1 MDYYRSGRPG
11 GCAGKRRTDCQED
24 VEPRPRVCRGMY
36 MRAEEIDRE
45 RAMSGWNPY
54 VGEEEPMERTA
65 GEQMPQPMPLT
76 QSEED
81 AWSRQPSPSEAGP
94 NQRMASPGWTQM
106 GNEGRMM
113 DGRSGMDDGRMMHDG
128 AWMDEER
135 MMNGRSMAGQE
146 PMRNSRWEGSSGSMA
161 GNGAMTESRS
171 MAGNGAMAE
180 NAVMAGRACAMEREQ
195 AMSEEQ
201 AMEQDL
207 RRLQTMYP
215 EAAKRLLPYVEDAC
229 DKLEYA
235 GSEMYMEHPDQ
246 EAVLRLGETIYE
258 QVKEQFP
265 PMSEP
270 EPDEVLSMQFERN
283 RRRPGQNWVQDMI
296 RVMLLQEMHRRR
308 CRYGRCRRR

>member
-11 GCAGKRRTDCQED
+11 GCAGKRRTDCQEG

-76 QSEED
+76 RSEED

-94 NQRMASPGWTQM
+94 NQRMASPGWAQM
-106 GNEGRMM
+106 ANDGRMM
-113 DGRSGMDDGRMMHDG
+113 DG
-128 AWMDEER
+128 
-135 MMNGRSMAGQE
+135 
-146 PMRNSRWEGSSGSMA
+146 RWEGSSGSMA

-180 NAVMAGRACAMEREQ
+180 NAAMAGRACAMEREQ